1 MTSRRLRIV
10 LKTLG
15 AVGVIAFLVLIACT
29 VWSPLGDHTH
39 LLTSVAL
46 TAFVGV
52 TCWVMGFA
60 VGQTTPPPGG
70 QR

>member
-1 MTSRRLRIV
+1 MAPQRLRIV
-10 LKTLG
+10 LKTLCVVEVV
-15 AVGVIAFLVLIACT
+15 ALLVLIACT